1 MPTLQ
6 IRNVPE
12 ELYEELKSMAK
23 EARRSINQQA
33 IVVLKKAIEDYDDSK
48 KTKKAK
54 AIEWI
59 INNRE
64 QIQLDPKLA
73 EKWIREDRDRKI

>member
-12 ELYEELKSMAK
+12 DLYEELKIMAK

-33 IVVLKKAIEDYDDSK
+33 IVVLKKTIEDHDSK

-59 INNRE
+59 IKNRD
-64 QIQLDPKLA
+64 QIQLNPKLA
-73 EKWIREDRDRKI
+73 EKWIREDRD